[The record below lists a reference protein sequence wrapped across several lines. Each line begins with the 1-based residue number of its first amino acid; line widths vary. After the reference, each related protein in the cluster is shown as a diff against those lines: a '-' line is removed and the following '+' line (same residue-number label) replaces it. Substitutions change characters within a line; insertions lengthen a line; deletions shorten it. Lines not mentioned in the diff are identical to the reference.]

1 MIGKLRKIKT
11 NSVEKGN
18 EFRCEVLFFQ
28 MGITH
33 VTMRVTPVIA
43 ARLKAVLETK
53 LIGLVTSGIG
63 GLLVTSLCLC

>member
-1 MIGKLRKIKT
+1 
-11 NSVEKGN
+11 
-18 EFRCEVLFFQ
+18 

-33 VTMRVTPVIA
+33 VTMHVTPVIVKG
-43 ARLKAVLETK
+43 LKVMLETK